1 MDLEQSAPAKKSGWS
16 EPKIFVV
23 LLALIS
29 AAAIIWHATSGGTS
43 GSGTAHQRSLP
54 VSRTDYPGTWPLTV
68 DGGDLWCDGGALTI
82 TVKSFSDSYSLNGA
96 AETNRF
102 NKPLD
107 SIWADDPSSPGL
119 KMSIAPLVA
128 AAQKLC

>member
-1 MDLEQSAPAKKSGWS
+1 MGLEQSAPTKKSGWS

-29 AAAIIWHATSGGTS
+29 TAAIIWHAISGGS
-43 GSGTAHQRSLP
+43 DGGTIHQHSLP

-68 DGGDLWCDGGALTI
+68 DDGELWCDGGALTI
-82 TVKSFSDSYSLNGA
+82 TVRSASDSYSLNGA
-96 AETNRF
+96 AEANHS
-102 NKPLD
+102 NKPID